1 MASHTQWI
9 TLTSASFR
17 HEVLNANTPVLVDCW
32 ASWCTAF
39 HQINPVVCGMAID
52 FSEHIKFGRLDI
64 AIAEDWATCYRIRV
78 VPTLLFFKEGQV
90 IERVVGGLTEADLNR
105 KLTSLIASKPI
116 NRSCVSC
123 L

>member
-39 HQINPVVCGMAID
+39 HQINPVVCGVAID
-52 FSEHIKFGRLDI
+52 FSKHIKFGRLDV
-64 AIAEDWATCYRIRV
+64 AIAQDWATCYRIRA

-90 IERVVGGLTEADLNR
+90 IDQVVGGLSEAELNR
-105 KLTSLIASKPI
+105 RLISLIALRTVS
-116 NRSCVSC
+116 RSRVSC